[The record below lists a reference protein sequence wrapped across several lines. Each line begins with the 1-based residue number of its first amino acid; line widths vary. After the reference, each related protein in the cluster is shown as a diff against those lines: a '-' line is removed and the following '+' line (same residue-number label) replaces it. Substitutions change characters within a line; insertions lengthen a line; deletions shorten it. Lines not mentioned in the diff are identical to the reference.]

1 MAFGCGPHR
10 LRPATAIFV
19 SYITSYADSTI
30 IDVYLTFL
38 HRALRI
44 DKNSHSGAA
53 VSYSFMP
60 GRRYRM
66 PTHFGPAP
74 GPRQTLD
81 GGRYECRDD
90 PRQVIVHAAYAAEVD
105 QLDRSDEHT
114 SELQSLMRSSYA
126 VSCLKKNK
134 K

>member
-1 MAFGCGPHR
+1 
-10 LRPATAIFV
+10 
-19 SYITSYADSTI
+19 
-30 IDVYLTFL
+30 
-38 HRALRI
+38 
-44 DKNSHSGAA
+44 
-53 VSYSFMP
+53 MP

-105 QLDRSDEHT
+105 QLDAFMPPGFVVRRGEIAAPFCYMT
-114 SELQSLMRSSYA
+114 EVAWLAGRGCKGRKRVVWGKGVEVA
-126 VSCLKKNK
+126 VSMGGGR
-134 K
+134 

>member
-1 MAFGCGPHR
+1 
-10 LRPATAIFV
+10 
-19 SYITSYADSTI
+19 
-30 IDVYLTFL
+30 
-38 HRALRI
+38 
-44 DKNSHSGAA
+44 
-53 VSYSFMP
+53 MP

-105 QLDRSDEHT
+105 QLDAFMPPGFVVRRGEIAATFCYMTEVAWLAGRGYNTFGVTVPATWTGGAQDRKST
-114 SELQSLMRSSYA
+114 RLNSSH
-126 VSCLKKNK
+126 
-134 K
+134 